1 MNEEE
6 KYFDYSMIPGKELNL
21 NQSINDKEPII
32 SIITGYYNAKN
43 ILDKQPILLS
53 IKHFLIGSGLS

>member
-32 SIITGYYNAKN
+32 SIITGYYNAKKY
-43 ILDKQPILLS
+43 IRQTAILLS